1 MHFVTVARFPA
12 YRYHEDEAVRAKAQG
27 VKKHFEELAVDEGLI
42 PESNVILS
50 EGDTEVHVAIS
61 EPFDSFLRE
70 APGSWRY
77 Y

>member
-1 MHFVTVARFPA
+1 MQFVTVARFPA
-12 YRYHEDEAVRAKAQG
+12 HVYHQNDAVKAKAQG
-27 VKKHFEELAVDEGLI
+27 VKKHFEELAMDEGLL
-42 PESNVILS
+42 PESNVMIS

-61 EPFDSFLRE
+61 EYFDTFLRE